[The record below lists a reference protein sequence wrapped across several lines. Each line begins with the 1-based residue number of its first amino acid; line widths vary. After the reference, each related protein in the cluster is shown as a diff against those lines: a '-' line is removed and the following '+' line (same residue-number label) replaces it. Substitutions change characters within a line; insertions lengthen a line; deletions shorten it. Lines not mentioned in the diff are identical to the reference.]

1 LPTYRTASGLFAI
14 QQVGYGTGTA
24 LDTAGFVNSTLFG
37 YLHVKGVLE
46 YGEIKPLKIPLA
58 IQGAQDVPT
67 LSVTIAPAAVTAGA
81 SKVNPTVVLGSLTL
95 APTARAS
102 IAAKSNPTVLLGS
115 VTVSPAARTAHAT
128 KVDPSLLFRRIG
140 PITQLSPALQPTQ
153 RYGVD
158 FEKGPSVFLDSPPV
172 IAKSSRVNPSVV
184 LSSLT
189 LAPAAIAAKGSAGG
203 AGSYGEGGYGDQ
215 LYGDEV
221 GVIIGS
227 LTLAPTAATA
237 KATRVSPTVLLDL
250 SVRVTPAAV
259 VAKGASTAPTLD
271 FSGNARSIGVVT
283 QLKPSYVPGQRYDT
297 PFVHTA
303 GAGPHIL
310 NLLTQL
316 KPSYGPG
323 PRYGDLTHEG
333 EHEPHLVGII
343 TQLKPS
349 YGPGQRYGN
358 FTHAKDRGMITQL
371 MPNYLPGQRYAMNFA
386 KAPAVDAGATF
397 RKIITLRGDRIDV
410 ILG

>member
-1 LPTYRTASGLFAI
+1 MPTYRTASGLFAI

-95 APTARAS
+95 APTAGAS
-102 IAAKSNPTVLLGS
+102 IAAKSNPTVILSS
-115 VTVSPAARTAHAT
+115 VSIAPSAAAADTS
-128 KVDPSLLFRRIG
+128 KVDPTLLFLHVG
-140 PITQLSPALQPTQ
+140 PLTQLQPTLNPGK

-172 IAKSSRVNPSVV
+172 AAKSSRVNPSVV

-250 SVRVTPAAV
+250 SVRVTPVAAS
-259 VAKGASTAPTLD
+259 AAAASTAPTLD
-271 FSGNARSIGVVT
+271 FSGDPRTIGVVL
-283 QLKPSYVPGQRYDT
+283 QLQASYLPGQRYSDFT
-297 PFVHTA
+297 HLTDD
-303 GAGPHIL
+303 GPHAVS
-310 NLLTQL
+310 LLTQL
-316 KPSYGPG
+316 LPA
-323 PRYGDLTHEG
+323 
-333 EHEPHLVGII
+333 
-343 TQLKPS
+343 
-349 YGPGQRYGN
+349 YGPGQRYDGDFDHTIVHEEPSGPALAAGRVTSTVIN
-358 FTHAKDRGMITQL
+358 DVD
-371 MPNYLPGQRYAMNFA
+371 QRVTNTTADYGTTIRP
-386 KAPAVDAGATF
+386 KTSRV
-397 RKIITLRGDRIDV
+397 RIDQTDRQTG
-410 ILG
+410 IE